1 MPARRED
8 MLSMNNMSLD
18 MFNLGRGGGL
28 NQNHDHHH
36 ENVDDISADFS
47 SDQ

>member
-18 MFNLGRGGGL
+18 MFNLGRAGGL
-28 NQNHDHHH
+28 NQNHEHYH
-36 ENVDDISADFS
+36 ENADEISADFS